1 MQVTS
6 YLTEQP
12 GSAPAGERSDM
23 SALDDLQSALTAVAG
38 SAGASIVG
46 IGARQRGSGVV
57 IADGKVLTNA
67 HNLRGDEVT
76 VTFADGRS
84 TRGQVGGVDYDG
96 DLAVVGVDT
105 TGAKPV
111 AWGDGSAVSVG
122 TLVFGAAATPG
133 GGTRVTFGSVS
144 AISRAFRGPGGRK
157 IAGSIE
163 HTAPLASGSSG
174 GALLDGAGRLLGLNT
189 NRLGEGFY
197 LALPADTELKAR
209 IDALGRGE
217 SPSRR
222 RLGVA
227 VAPAFVARRMR
238 RSVGLPERDGLLV
251 RGVEDGSDAD
261 RAGIQQGDLI
271 VAVNAREVADGDA
284 LIEALADAPTPYE
297 VRLVRGTEERTVMVG
312 GGQATGEA

>member
-1 MQVTS
+1 MSAIEELQSSLTGITDQVT
-6 YLTEQP
+6 
-12 GSAPAGERSDM
+12 G
-23 SALDDLQSALTAVAG
+23 
-38 SAGASIVG
+38 SIVG
-46 IGARQRGSGVV
+46 IGSRQRGSGVV
-57 IADGKVLTNA
+57 LADGKVLTNA
-67 HNLRGDEVT
+67 HNVRGDEVT

-84 TRGQVGGVDYDG
+84 TRGQLAGIDVDG
-96 DLAVVGVDT
+96 DLAVVSVET
-105 TGAKPV
+105 AGARPLDW
-111 AWGDGSAVSVG
+111 ADGAAVSVG
-122 TLVFGAAATPG
+122 TIVYGAAATSG
-133 GGTRVTFGSVS
+133 GGTRVTFGTVS

-163 HTAPLASGSSG
+163 HTAPLAPGSSG
-174 GALLDGAGRLLGLNT
+174 GALLDASGKLLGLNT

-197 LALPADTELKAR
+197 LALPADADLRSR

-227 VAPAFVARRMR
+227 VAPAYVAHRLR

-271 VAVNAREVADGDA
+271 VEIAGKPISDPDELV
-284 LIEALADAPTPYE
+284 EALAAVSTPFE
-297 VRLVRGTEERTVMVG
+297 VKLVRGLEERTVVVG
-312 GGQATGEA
+312 SGGEATGEA